1 MIQDKNIIYVN
12 GDSFTQ
18 GCDVEYHLRPTFKKN
33 FSVNEILSI
42 PIKQLV
48 ANQRAMFEENS
59 QWDEA
64 NPEEYKKLMEYQK
77 EMRWSSRLE
86 KILNRPV
93 FNISS
98 KGGSSMYAISY
109 RTIADIIA
117 LKNAGYNITDVI
129 IQITKAGRYSFFKNT
144 LDVEEPIYDTQK
156 ATIKKYNIVSFTAGT
171 DVKEY
176 QRMIEGIIMNE
187 TFEYSEYRLLHDL
200 LMFKHALIAITGA
213 RVIFVDSLFFKKTL
227 GDKFFTFNNCE
238 LSEENHVFAF
248 KKQMDNDIELSMIES
263 VDPDEPD
270 TMTTGLHFT
279 AKVHDIFAKKIA
291 ERYFNE

>member
-1 MIQDKNIIYVN
+1 MTQDKNIIYVN

-18 GCDVEYHLRPTFKKN
+18 GCDVEYHLRPDFKKN
-33 FSVNEILSI
+33 FSINEILSM
-42 PIKQLV
+42 PFKQAV
-48 ANQRAMFEENS
+48 DDQKAVMAEHA
-59 QWDEA
+59 QWNKN
-64 NPEEYKKLMEYQK
+64 NPTEHKKLLEYQK

-98 KGGSSMYAISY
+98 QGGSSMYAISY
-109 RTIADIIA
+109 RTIADVIA
-117 LKNAGYNITDVI
+117 LKKAGYNITDII
-129 IQITKAGRYSFFKNT
+129 IQITSAGRFSFFKNT
-144 LDVEEPIYDTQK
+144 LDFEEPIYDQQK
-156 ATIKKYNIVSFTAGT
+156 TMIKKYNMVSFTVGT
-171 DVKEY
+171 SVKEY
-176 QRMIEGIIMNE
+176 QRMIEGIVMNE

-200 LMFKHALIAITGA
+200 LMFKHALISLTGA
-213 RVIFVDSLFFKKTL
+213 RVIFVDSVFFKKTVGHKL
-227 GDKFFTFNNCE
+227 FTFDNCE
-238 LSEENHVFAF
+238 LPEDNHVLEF
-248 KKQMDNDIELSMIES
+248 KKQLDDEIELNMMEC